1 MASMRSNSC
10 TSMENI
16 PSPLAQA
23 AIDGDVRTALQLL
36 EDGHDPNQRDAR
48 GRTPLH
54 LAACR
59 GAVDIMRVLVEF
71 GAELSAVDQQGNT
84 AMHMCG
90 HVDTTQ
96 FLIDCGLQSD
106 ICNSH
111 GLTPYMLAVRRGVKK
126 QVLQLL
132 ERQLSQDSRQL
143 YMQPQEEKLLLAAYS
158 PERIETLEHLPT
170 HPSSSPGLWRSVIH
184 DWGQFVEDVGQ
195 KRLICLL
202 VVMAC
207 LSLFVAY
214 KVTGI
219 VPLMDTREERI
230 EGP

>member
-1 MASMRSNSC
+1 MLCLCS
-10 TSMENI
+10 
-16 PSPLAQA
+16 
-23 AIDGDVRTALQLL
+23 DGDVRTALQLL
-36 EDGHDPNQRDAR
+36 EDGHDPNQRDSR

-59 GAVDIMRVLVEF
+59 GAVDVMRVLVEF

-126 QVLQLL
+126 QGTKFGACKRFKPLVN
-132 ERQLSQDSRQL
+132 
-143 YMQPQEEKLLLAAYS
+143 YPN
-158 PERIETLEHLPT
+158 HLVMFY
-170 HPSSSPGLWRSVIH
+170 RSVLH